1 MVCCIYIKYQSKHQF
16 LQILYKPSNCK
27 VNGTIFSYKE
37 AVRLASIQKYSML
50 HDYIKFPHIKSDF
63 KVLVTGF
70 YFP

>member
-1 MVCCIYIKYQSKHQF
+1 MEQF
-16 LQILYKPSNCK
+16 FP
-27 VNGTIFSYKE
+27 KE

-63 KVLVTGF
+63 KVLVTGL